1 MTLPAAAEWK
11 AAERRAAAVAA
22 AWRDSDAVARVRAAF
37 AGCDPYAVDHVGEA
51 AAALLAEPAWIAPL
65 LAPLVAAL
73 AADPWFEPPFRVT
86 RDRLRTTVQL
96 LDLPAGSLN
105 ATVFDGRALAAAAPA
120 TLVASGRL
128 VVARYHVAGGAR
140 LRRWDAAA
148 ASLTALPAL
157 ALNDGDVHRI
167 DGRTHAHL
175 LEGSGRAVVAIT
187 FATHATGLAR
197 EYDRTSGRLL
207 RTATTDEAESRT
219 RLLLTLLRVAGRRDA
234 APAFA
239 AATHAPAFHLR
250 WTAMREW
257 LALDPAAALPRL
269 RDLAAADPHA
279 DVRAVARATLP
290 LVEERLCRA

>member
-105 ATVFDGRALAAAAPA
+105 ATVFDGRALAAA
-120 TLVASGRL
+120 
-128 VVARYHVAGGAR
+128 
-140 LRRWDAAA
+140 
-148 ASLTALPAL
+148 
-157 ALNDGDVHRI
+157 
-167 DGRTHAHL
+167 
-175 LEGSGRAVVAIT
+175 
-187 FATHATGLAR
+187 
-197 EYDRTSGRLL
+197 
-207 RTATTDEAESRT
+207 
-219 RLLLTLLRVAGRRDA
+219 
-234 APAFA
+234 
-239 AATHAPAFHLR
+239 
-250 WTAMREW
+250 
-257 LALDPAAALPRL
+257 
-269 RDLAAADPHA
+269 DPHA